1 MTWTV
6 QNAKENFDDLL
17 DACLSEKA
25 QIVTREGSEV
35 AVLVAIEDWQRL
47 NSEPTSTLKDLLL
60 SDTHKFD
67 SLPIPPRNREEV
79 KRRTIPSFE

>member
-35 AVLVAIEDWQRL
+35 GVLVAIEDWQRL
-47 NSEPTSTLKDLLL
+47 NSKPTSTLKDLLL

-67 SLPIPPRNREEV
+67 CLPIPPRNREEA
-79 KRRTIPSFE
+79 KRRASPSF